1 MSSPSASVPDSPENK
16 AHARWK
22 QPPGLF
28 LLAGVE
34 MWERFSYY
42 GMRAFLVFFLTS
54 GAGFGWSKT
63 DANTLY
69 GWYTGLVYLTPLL
82 GGYLADRVLG
92 THRAMLI
99 GSFVISFGHFALAVP
114 GKVTFFLGLAL
125 IILGTGF
132 HKSNISTMVGQL
144 YGPGDARRDSAFTIF
159 HMGINVG
166 AMLGPLVC
174 GGLAE
179 SPRFG
184 WHWGFASAGV
194 CMVIGTV
201 VYIALKRRLLGK
213 IGDVPAAKAPRD
225 VSESTSSAKA
235 PVAPNAPLTA
245 LEKDRILAIVILAI
259 FNIFFWAAYE
269 QTGTSMNF
277 FARERTD
284 LEVFGFTLAA
294 SSFQSINP
302 IAILI
307 FAPVFALLW
316 PWLEARG
323 RNPSTPTKFAI
334 GITFVS
340 LGFVIMVMA
349 AQMSEGG
356 HKVSP
361 LWLVSAYVLH
371 TWGELCLYPISLSMV
386 TKLAPQKYQSL
397 LMGVWFG
404 SFFICNLAAGA
415 FAGQLEKIESGQ
427 VFRLFGGQ
435 ADFFLILVI
444 VPAIAA
450 LVLMLIRRR
459 ITGLMHGVR

>member
-1 MSSPSASVPDSPENK
+1 MSTPSEVAPDSPRTN
-16 AHARWK
+16 APARWK

-54 GAGFGWSKT
+54 SAGGFGWSKA
-63 DANTLY
+63 DANVLY

-92 THRAMLI
+92 THRAVLI

-144 YGPGDARRDSAFTIF
+144 YKPGDARRDSAFTIF

-179 SPRFG
+179 SPKFG

-213 IGDVPAAKAPRD
+213 IGDVPAAAASRE
-225 VSESTSSAKA
+225 VSTAGA
-235 PVAPNAPLTA
+235 APNAPLTA
-245 LEKDRILAIVILAI
+245 IDRDRILAIVILAV

-284 LEVFGFTLAA
+284 LSLFGMTMAA
-294 SSFQSINP
+294 SSFQSVNP
-302 IAILI
+302 IAILV
-307 FAPVFALLW
+307 FAPMFALLW
-316 PWLEARG
+316 PWLESRG
-323 RNPSTPTKFAI
+323 RNPSIPTKFALGI
-334 GITFVS
+334 GFVS
-340 LGFVIMVMA
+340 LGFVVMVIA
-349 AQMSEGG
+349 AQVSEGG
-356 HKVSP
+356 VKVSP
-361 LWLVSAYVLH
+361 LWLISAYVLH

-404 SFFICNLAAGA
+404 SFFICNLAAGV

-427 VFRLFGGQ
+427 IFRLLGGQ

-444 VPAIAA
+444 VPALAA
-450 LVLMLIRRR
+450 LVLMMIRKRVSR
-459 ITGLMHGVR
+459 LMHGVT